1 MIEKNVTIF
10 IPYQLKK
17 IKREIYNE
25 KTLLL
30 YENRS
35 KIINWTSNEVDFET
49 VRDLGDPTSQW
60 FPFIFH
66 DWNTK

>member
-1 MIEKNVTIF
+1 LIEKNVTIF

-49 VRDLGDPTSQW
+49 V
-60 FPFIFH
+60 
-66 DWNTK
+66 